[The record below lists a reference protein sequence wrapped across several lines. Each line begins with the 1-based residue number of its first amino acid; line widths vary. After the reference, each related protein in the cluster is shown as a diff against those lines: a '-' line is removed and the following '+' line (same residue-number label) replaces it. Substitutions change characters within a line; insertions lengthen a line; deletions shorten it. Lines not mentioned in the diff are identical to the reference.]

1 MKNNINIKEGETE
14 DRAAQDLKM
23 KAAIARKTAADAEM
37 KASEE
42 EVKDVT
48 ASKQE
53 AFTNDIGKD
62 DYMDDEGRMAKSQMY
77 KMAHYVSKLSN
88 MLDDMEQLPSWVQS
102 KITKASD
109 YMSAVYH
116 YLEYEFVRKEDN
128 LMEHLDNHRKI
139 AKRAILMEGA
149 MKKFFEAFDGG
160 MTNEEIIQDYA
171 SRGTQVPE
179 AFVANARRQY
189 ESYKKLKLELDMS
202 EKEFKNS
209 AKDIVNNPEEEMGME
224 PREKQLASELFNEK
238 LDPVGQE
245 DDDVNNDGKV
255 DKTDSY
261 LKNRRKKIAKN
272 IKK

>member
-1 MKNNINIKEGETE
+1 
-14 DRAAQDLKM
+14 
-23 KAAIARKTAADAEM
+23 
-37 KASEE
+37 
-42 EVKDVT
+42 
-48 ASKQE
+48 
-53 AFTNDIGKD
+53 
-62 DYMDDEGRMAKSQMY
+62 
-77 KMAHYVSKLSN
+77 
-88 MLDDMEQLPSWVQS
+88 
-102 KITKASD
+102 
-109 YMSAVYH
+109 
-116 YLEYEFVRKEDN
+116 
-128 LMEHLDNHRKI
+128 
-139 AKRAILMEGA
+139 MEGA